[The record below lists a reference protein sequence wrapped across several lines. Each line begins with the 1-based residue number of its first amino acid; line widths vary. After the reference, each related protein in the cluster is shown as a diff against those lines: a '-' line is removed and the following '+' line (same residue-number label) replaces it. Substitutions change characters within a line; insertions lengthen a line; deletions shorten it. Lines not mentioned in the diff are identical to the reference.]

1 MKKSTLLAGL
11 GLAVSI
17 AMVGA
22 ASAGTPRLDRREAH
36 QAGRI
41 YNGVASGE
49 LTRHETRRLA
59 AGQVHLRRAEARAK
73 SDGAVTARERA
84 RLQNEANQ
92 QSRRIYR
99 QKHDA
104 QDRN

>member
-1 MKKSTLLAGL
+1 MKKSNLLAGI
-11 GLAVSI
+11 GLALSLVM
-17 AMVGA
+17 AGA
-22 ASAGTPRLDRREAH
+22 ASAGTPRLDRRENH
-36 QAGRI
+36 QANRI

-49 LTRHETRRLA
+49 LTRRETRRLA
-59 AGQVHLRRAEARAK
+59 AGQVHLHRAEARAK
-73 SDGAVTARERA
+73 SDGVVTARERA
-84 RLQNEANQ
+84 HLQHEANQ